1 MRAPKAFD
9 PRRLDVAAFAKAQ
22 ARLDGRQPVRDF
34 ARLAELVLQDPAAEV
49 AWTVEGRWHQPTGG
63 EPERRLHLR
72 AQAPVRMSCQRC
84 LEPADLV
91 LVVDRTLRFVRDERE
106 AELLDEASED
116 EDVLALPPR
125 LDVVELLEDELILAL
140 PLVPRHESCPSPLPL
155 ASGETADVD
164 EADDA
169 GTLEAEGDES
179 SRPHPFAALAALKR
193 GNKAN

>member
-9 PRRLDVAAFAKAQ
+9 PLRLDVAAFAKAR
-22 ARLDGRQPVRDF
+22 ARLDGRQPLRDF
-34 ARLAELVLQDPAAEV
+34 ARLAELVLPDPAGEV
-49 AWTVEGRWHQPTGG
+49 AWAVEGRWHQPTGA
-63 EPERRLHLR
+63 EPERRVHLQ

-106 AELLDEASED
+106 AERLDEASED

-140 PLVPRHESCPSPLPL
+140 PLVPRHESCPRPLPMV
-155 ASGETADVD
+155 SGEAPGVD
-164 EADDA
+164 ERGEA
-169 GTLEAEGDES
+169 GTVAADGDEPP
-179 SRPHPFAALAALKR
+179 RPHPFAALAALKR
-193 GNKAN
+193 GNKAS